1 MYRHVVVVRPGGWYE
16 KVNGVEITWN
26 TCAKPPII
34 IAYAYSIFFSGVS
47 SLKKKVSPYLSA
59 DPSTTC
65 LSQFTEKK
73 RHQGMLLR
81 IRLVYAH
88 HSLGNVVQ

>member
-47 SLKKKVSPYLSA
+47 SLKKKFLP
-59 DPSTTC
+59 T
-65 LSQFTEKK
+65 SQ
-73 RHQGMLLR
+73 Q
-81 IRLVYAH
+81 IPAQLVC
-88 HSLGNVVQ
+88 HSLQKKNGIKACCCVSALSTPITAWEM